1 MPGREGRHGPVKL
14 EYGDGRV
21 TVEVPDDSVVVSAEH
36 TDHEPEPLAD
46 PVGAT
51 RAALDA
57 GLGLGADR

>member
-1 MPGREGRHGPVKL
+1 MQVEL
-14 EYGDGRV
+14 EYGDGHV
-21 TVEVPDDSVVVSAEH
+21 TVEVPDDSVVVSPDR

-57 GLGLGADR
+57 PAGLRADR